1 MGFDSV
7 YKILPE
13 VFSQSYVEARAKFLA
28 IAPAARPYA
37 CSSLGPSGEPLYTD
51 VAYFGDRNASRLLIL
66 ISGTHGP
73 EGYSG
78 SASQLLFLRAGL
90 QDALPASTAVLLVH
104 ALNCYG
110 FAWDR
115 RVTAEGCD
123 LNRNFVDYSRP
134 TPTNPGYTELAE
146 HLVPPDLTEDTIR
159 RADDAISAFRKLH
172 GELKF
177 DEARK
182 SGQYTHPEGVFYGGS
197 GPTEA
202 RQTLEQIVK
211 DFDIAG
217 RESVIIVDYH
227 TGLGPYGYGE
237 LQSEQPSGIAG
248 FQRAVSVFGPSVTS
262 PDLGTSS
269 SVVVRGTQD
278 ELWQRILGDRHTYVA
293 LEFGTYGA
301 ERGRE
306 VIRND
311 HWLYRYRR
319 DEINLELGVR
329 IRQEAKLHYN
339 PEANDW
345 KEMVLCRSH
354 QVHRQAMNALT

>member
-123 LNRNFVDYSRP
+123 LN
-134 TPTNPGYTELAE
+134 
-146 HLVPPDLTEDTIR
+146 PP
-159 RADDAISAFRKLH
+159 
-172 GELKF
+172 
-177 DEARK
+177 
-182 SGQYTHPEGVFYGGS
+182 
-197 GPTEA
+197 
-202 RQTLEQIVK
+202 
-211 DFDIAG
+211 
-217 RESVIIVDYH
+217 
-227 TGLGPYGYGE
+227 
-237 LQSEQPSGIAG
+237 
-248 FQRAVSVFGPSVTS
+248 
-262 PDLGTSS
+262 
-269 SVVVRGTQD
+269 
-278 ELWQRILGDRHTYVA
+278 
-293 LEFGTYGA
+293 
-301 ERGRE
+301 
-306 VIRND
+306 
-311 HWLYRYRR
+311 
-319 DEINLELGVR
+319 GVR
-329 IRQEAKLHYN
+329 I
-339 PEANDW
+339 DV
-345 KEMVLCRSH
+345 VLSDS
-354 QVHRQAMNALT
+354 